1 MVIIFRIR
9 STFPVFHTDLQDFRK
24 LIRGRFEVRAKKNT
38 IWSCAVDVAV
48 EIVSENLY
56 CRGLR
61 VYYGWGTADHM
72 GMEHLAIVFLL
83 GYFMQLNDY
92 YLPSIIFFICCKH
105 NMLT

>member
-48 EIVSENLY
+48 EMSVKICIVEDFAFITD
-56 CRGLR
+56 G
-61 VYYGWGTADHM
+61 
-72 GMEHLAIVFLL
+72 E
-83 GYFMQLNDY
+83 QL
-92 YLPSIIFFICCKH
+92 IIWEWNI
-105 NMLT
+105 

>member
-24 LIRGRFEVRAKKNT
+24 LIRGRFEVRAKKKHHLVMRRRCRSGN
-38 IWSCAVDVAV
+38 
-48 EIVSENLY
+48 VSENLY